1 MAIVALIIYL
11 AVIVF
16 LLILPMWKIY
26 AKAGQP
32 GWAIFIPIYNIIV
45 MLKIVGKPWWWLLLM
60 LIPIVN
66 YVFIIWMLNLL
77 SLSFGKNTGFT
88 IGLIFLSP
96 IFIPILGY
104 GSAKYVGPAGAKKE
118 EAAPTA

>member
-1 MAIVALIIYL
+1 MVVLIIYL
-11 AVIVF
+11 LVMVF
-16 LLILPMWKIY
+16 LYIVPMWKIY

-32 GWAIFIPIYNIIV
+32 GWAIFVPIYNIIV
-45 MLKIVGKPWWWLLLM
+45 MLKIVGKPWWWLLIM
-60 LIPIVN
+60 MFVPIVN

-77 SLSFGKNTGFT
+77 SLSFGKNVGFT
-88 IGLIFLSP
+88 LGLLFLGP

-118 EAAPTA
+118 EAAPAA